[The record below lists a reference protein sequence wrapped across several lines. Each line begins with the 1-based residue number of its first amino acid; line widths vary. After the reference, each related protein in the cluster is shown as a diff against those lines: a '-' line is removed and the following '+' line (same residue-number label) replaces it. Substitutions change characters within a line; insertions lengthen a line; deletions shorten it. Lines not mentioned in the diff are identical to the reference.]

1 MEELALDGNTESSLT
16 IMGRKA
22 ERVDMDTDRWRDMEG
37 MSKEI
42 LYSFL

>member
-16 IMGRKA
+16 IMGRKT
-22 ERVDMDTDRWRDMEG
+22 ESVDMDTDRWRDMEG

-42 LYSFL
+42 LY